1 MNDKEEEDL
10 TVKMFKIKHTISFN
24 MPPEIIRRLNLTIGQ
39 TMNVY
44 LMKGVD
50 SFEKIYVIPIPK
62 NTSYTMYGISRILTK
77 NGKYSMAL
85 SIPAGIVKNLDLKEG
100 ELVPIRLGQHA
111 DGTVL
116 IVLRPDRPTKE
127 TIIQHN
133 DDGTANVR
141 MTHVQSDGSPDTDK
155 PITKETISK
164 KDADKLKKVLKENP
178 ESIPGDVFEYTNV
191 DMSVPENYDGE
202 EFLTDE
208 DVQSDEDQEKIST

>member
-1 MNDKEEEDL
+1 MDDNDDL
-10 TVKMFKIKHTISFN
+10 TVKVFKIKHTMYFN
-24 MPPEIIRRLNLTIGQ
+24 MPPEITRRFNLTAGQ
-39 TMNVY
+39 TMSVY
-44 LMKGVD
+44 VTRGIDTFDKICMIPTGKDQQESIHGIKRTLMKA
-50 SFEKIYVIPIPK
+50 
-62 NTSYTMYGISRILTK
+62 
-77 NGKYSMAL
+77 GKYSISM
-85 SIPAGIVKNLDLKEG
+85 SIPSGIVKNLNLNEG
-100 ELVPIRLGQHA
+100 EQIPIRLGQHA
-111 DGTVL
+111 DGTTL

-141 MTHVQSDGSPDTDK
+141 VTHVQSDGNPDTDK